1 MSPKRIIVII
11 ALIFVNHLSSATQ
24 EETSSLEAIKSRVI
38 EKAELEKILIK
49 NKLTELDNQIAT
61 IKEKIEDEIKLNDN
75 LNSRVDRYEKL
86 IKASHIGY
94 PRQKNLE
101 QFLSA
106 LHGSQIITTTE
117 LSDEVLVISDRIFIS
132 EGRFF
137 SYSHQ
142 NGFQPHETG
151 LANTEILD
159 SFKNLISTSN
169 EVQPLGVAVGKK
181 EIEQN
186 GIHVEKRRFSILQFV
201 GQGGVIGKLIIV
213 NGLIVLFIGFRH
225 IVKLR
230 KFRRLLKN
238 QCELKNL
245 IFAEYYAQNE
255 TDYDN
260 QRKELLLSKILHK
273 QTTILKG
280 NLDYIKFIATISP
293 MMGLL
298 GTVSG
303 LIVTFQAINLTGSND
318 STFVAAGI
326 SQALTTTIL
335 GLVVAAPSLFLFTFL
350 SNQVKTI
357 EETLEQIAYDLL
369 INKNDE

>member
-1 MSPKRIIVII
+1 MGSKHILVII
-11 ALIFVNHLSSATQ
+11 ALIFVNHLSSAAQ
-24 EETSSLEAIKSRVI
+24 EETSSLKAIKSRVI
-38 EKAELEKILIK
+38 EKAELEKNLMK
-49 NKLTELDNQIAT
+49 NKLTELDEQIAM
-61 IKEKIEDEIKLNDN
+61 ISEEIEDEIKLIDKLN
-75 LNSRVDRYEKL
+75 LRVDRYEKL
-86 IKASHIGY
+86 IKASYRGY
-94 PRQKNLE
+94 PKQKSLE
-101 QFLSA
+101 QFLDA
-106 LHGSQIITTTE
+106 LHGSQIIATTE
-117 LSDEVLVISDRIFIS
+117 LSDEVLVISDRVFIS
-132 EGRFF
+132 EGRYF
-137 SYSHQ
+137 SYSYQ
-142 NGFQPHETG
+142 NGFQPQKTG
-151 LANTEILD
+151 LANPEILD
-159 SFKNLISTSN
+159 SFKNLISTSD

-186 GIHVEKRRFSILQFV
+186 DIHQENGHFSILQFV
-201 GQGGVIGKLIIV
+201 GHGGVIGKLIIV
-213 NGLIVLFIGFRH
+213 SGLIVLFIGFRH
-225 IVKLR
+225 VMKLR
-230 KFRRLLKN
+230 KFHRLLKN

-260 QRKELLLSKILHK
+260 ERKELLLSKILHK

-318 STFVAAGI
+318 STLVAAGI

-357 EETLEQIAYDLL
+357 EENLEQIAYDLL